1 MLNARSSITQFTVSL
16 ATGLLVSH
24 CSLIAGG
31 VRAPFGG
38 TNASAS
44 SGTTATTSTTASSS
58 STASSAPASSSPSST
73 AGNAS
78 PAQPPQRYAGEL
90 TVVNRTSAP
99 LCDLQVIESNSNA
112 NSQHHVAGPVASGAE
127 VTVRV
132 GRNATKLFASA
143 CDGSR
148 SVLGHPTESNLTAL
162 TTSRVVIQDAGGA
175 EATSATQ
182 LVLTAAPM
190 ESPQWLAHALE
201 TELRGAPTGL
211 IEDHALERALIPVI
225 NEFARSDRWTEVF
238 ESAHLASREYDV
250 TRGRFSGVP
259 EYRRVSAMMGARW
272 PDGHC
277 TMQTFTFQQQ
287 HNGARFTGPWSRS
300 STGGQFTVP
309 CAVLRAMQQRT
320 GR

>member
-1 MLNARSSITQFTVSL
+1 MHNARSSIAHSALSL
-16 ATGLLVSH
+16 ATGLALVH
-24 CSLIAGG
+24 CSLIPGS

-38 TNASAS
+38 SSTSAS
-44 SGTTATTSTTASSS
+44 SGTSPTTATTSSSS
-58 STASSAPASSSPSST
+58 STANTTAATSSPSTTST
-73 AGNAS
+73 ATS
-78 PAQPPQRYAGEL
+78 TTQPPQRYAGEL

-99 LCDLQVIESNSNA
+99 LCDVQVIESNSNA
-112 NSQHHVAGPVASGAE
+112 NSQHHVAGPVAPGAE

-148 SVLGHPTESNLTAL
+148 SLLGHPTESNLAAL
-162 TTSRVVIQDAGGA
+162 TMNRVVIQDAGGA
-175 EATSATQ
+175 DATSATQ
-182 LVLTAAPM
+182 LALTVAPM
-190 ESPQWLAHALE
+190 ESQQWIAHALE

-259 EYRRVSAMMGARW
+259 EFRRVSAMMGARW

-300 STGGQFTVP
+300 STGGQFTVA
-309 CAVLRAMQQRT
+309 CVVLRAMQQRT

>member
-1 MLNARSSITQFTVSL
+1 MLNARSSITHVTVSL

-24 CSLIAGG
+24 CSLIPGS
-31 VRAPFGG
+31 VRAPFSG
-38 TNASAS
+38 ASANTS
-44 SGTTATTSTTASSS
+44 SGTTTTATNSTPTSSS
-58 STASSAPASSSPSST
+58 STASSAPAASSS
-73 AGNAS
+73 NAANAA
-78 PAQPPQRYAGEL
+78 PAQPPPRYAGEL

-99 LCDLQVIESNSNA
+99 LCDVQVIESNSNA
-112 NSQHHVAGPVASGAE
+112 NSQHHVAGPVAPGAE

-132 GRNATKLFASA
+132 GRGATKLFASA

-148 SVLGHPTESNLTAL
+148 SVLGHPTESNLAAL

-182 LVLTAAPM
+182 LVLTTAPM
-190 ESPQWLAHALE
+190 ESQQWLTHALE

-211 IEDHALERALIPVI
+211 LEDHALERALIPVI

-309 CAVLRAMQQRT
+309 CVVLRAMQQRT